1 MQGSVMLLLTYSTAF
16 GTSDNHVRYKLFIPE
31 DFLEIIITKEG
42 LYVLSMPIVTRV
54 VMIRCIF
61 HMNALLLSC
70 DIYDCLWA
78 CKIDKLLPPISECK
92 EYPKMTI
99 TYQ

>member
-1 MQGSVMLLLTYSTAF
+1 MILFLTYLTAF
-16 GTSDNHVRYKLFIPE
+16 GTSDTYVRYKLFIPE
-31 DFLEIIITKEG
+31 EFLEIIITKEG

-54 VMIRCIF
+54 VMIRGII